1 MRVKR
6 GKFETNNYS
15 LIVLKC
21 LDDDGQ
27 KRPEDIKKVKEM
39 LCFAFAKMK
48 TRIILEFMLMQR
60 GNEIGNFTF

>member
-27 KRPEDIKKVKEM
+27 KRPEDIKKVKENVM
-39 LCFAFAKMK
+39 LCFCKD
-48 TRIILEFMLMQR
+48 E
-60 GNEIGNFTF
+60 NENNFEIYVNAER